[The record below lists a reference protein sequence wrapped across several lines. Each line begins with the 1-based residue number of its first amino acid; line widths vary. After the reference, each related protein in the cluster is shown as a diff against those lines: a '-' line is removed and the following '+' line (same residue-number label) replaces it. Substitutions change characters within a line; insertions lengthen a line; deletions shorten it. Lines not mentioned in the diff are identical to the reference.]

1 MWTFFMVIA
10 VCIILLFDF
19 INTMLEKRIAAKEAE
34 ERKVRLARMDAELE
48 RSRALRERM
57 QQLIEASNRRT
68 EERAR
73 LAVGIIESDD

>member
-19 INTMLEKRIAAKEAE
+19 INKMLEKRIAAKEAE
-34 ERKVRLARMDAELE
+34 ERQVRLARIDAMFE
-48 RSRALRERM
+48 RSRALQEEMR
-57 QQLIEASNRRT
+57 QLIEESDRRT

-73 LAVGIIESDD
+73 LAARITETDR

>member
-19 INTMLEKRIAAKEAE
+19 INKMLEKRIAAKEEAE
-34 ERKVRLARMDAELE
+34 RRIRLDRMEADYQRHVALQEKMQRVLE
-48 RSRALRERM
+48 A
-57 QQLIEASNRRT
+57 NDRRR

>member
-19 INTMLEKRIAAKEAE
+19 INKMLEKRIAAKEAE